1 MPVFKRYTRRP
12 SLRASHV
19 MSSPP
24 IVVGEEASIIEAA
37 SIMRERGV
45 GSLIVVDGRGR
56 IVGVLTERDVI
67 NSLAVGK
74 ACSGGRVGEVMS
86 RNIIVAS
93 RDESL
98 ESIVEKMRE
107 ANVRHLPVVGDDGKP
122 VGIISSRDVLDL
134 ILTLMGLTLGI
145 QGEE

>member
-98 ESIVEKMRE
+98 ESVVEKMRE
-107 ANVRHLPVVGDDGKP
+107 ANVRHVPVIDEEGRP
-122 VGIISSRDVLDL
+122 VGVISARDIIDL
-134 ILTLMGLTLGI
+134 GVSAFRLFVEPG
-145 QGEE
+145 